1 MAAAALRTLTCSC
14 EESTIYSSPLASGI
28 FDRLLAATQF
38 IKIVS
43 RLKCKFSIL
52 HMQAS
57 SFWSVYS
64 GFSKSWPLPL
74 LVVVTCVCKNND
86 AHNLNRRKHTIPQVL
101 TDEIVEKRETSKKAT
116 ALCYAVLI
124 TSFCCST
131 SFSFMNLSLASFTFE
146 FSWIIALTALI
157 IATG

>member
-1 MAAAALRTLTCSC
+1 MTAAALRTLTCSC

-52 HMQAS
+52 HTQAS

-74 LVVVTCVCKNND
+74 LVVVTCVWKNNN
-86 AHNLNRRKHTIPQVL
+86 AHNLNRRKHRNTG
-101 TDEIVEKRETSKKAT
+101 TDGWDCVEERNQQKSDG
-116 ALCYAVLI
+116 ALLCGLEYLLLL
-124 TSFCCST
+124 FN
-131 SFSFMNLSLASFTFE
+131 FLFFYE
-146 FSWIIALTALI
+146 FIISI
-157 IATG
+157 FYV